1 MDWLWTFLPPKPSTG
16 VGLGGPRSVTVLG
29 NTQRPVVPIVSGSQ
43 PQGLG
48 TVPGL
53 EPIPFDTSPLALF
66 TEEGR
71 GRVGFH
77 PGAPLLLSTPLLE
90 SPTITLFCRPPPC
103 CAQHALYPHPHSE
116 GPHRAS
122 PIVQRS
128 EPSKVA
134 ILRIHLDTVLLTPRM
149 HRGLLG
155 CCGPSPHVCFPPVP
169 GRSSAPVTTD

>member
-1 MDWLWTFLPPKPSTG
+1 MQPGCGHEAKGWRGHIPTLLVRAMETAGLADQASVRHLLGWLESGTHMDWLWTFLPPKPSTG

-90 SPTITLFCRPPPC
+90 SPTITLF
-103 CAQHALYPHPHSE
+103 
-116 GPHRAS
+116 
-122 PIVQRS
+122 
-128 EPSKVA
+128 
-134 ILRIHLDTVLLTPRM
+134 
-149 HRGLLG
+149 
-155 CCGPSPHVCFPPVP
+155 
-169 GRSSAPVTTD
+169 